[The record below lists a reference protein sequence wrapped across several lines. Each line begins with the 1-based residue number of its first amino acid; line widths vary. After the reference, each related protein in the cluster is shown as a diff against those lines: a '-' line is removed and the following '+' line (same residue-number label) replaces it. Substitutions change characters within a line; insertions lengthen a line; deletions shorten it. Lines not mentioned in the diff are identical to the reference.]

1 MRGPLTS
8 AKEREA
14 RKEEISRS
22 SCIVAIGFRL
32 LFFAFVVICLDHSR
46 RSLPGRAF
54 EKVSPS
60 TVREREASSL
70 SLVSFI
76 ASFFLPWA
84 SLCAPKSS
92 LTYYK
97 DTAPS
102 TLFFASS

>member
-22 SCIVAIGFRL
+22 SCIVAIGFRS
-32 LFFAFVVICLDHSR
+32 LFFAFVVIYLDHSR

-70 SLVSFI
+70 SSVSFI
-76 ASFFLPWA
+76 ASFFLGPLSA
-84 SLCAPKSS
+84 LPNLLCHTRETLRCHISS
-92 LTYYK
+92 LHRVE
-97 DTAPS
+97 
-102 TLFFASS
+102 